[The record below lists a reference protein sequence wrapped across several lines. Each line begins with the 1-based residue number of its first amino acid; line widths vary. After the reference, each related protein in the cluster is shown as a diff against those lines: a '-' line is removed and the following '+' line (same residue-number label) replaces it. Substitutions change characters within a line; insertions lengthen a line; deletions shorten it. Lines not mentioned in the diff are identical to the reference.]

1 MRFLI
6 SVIDGQARSPHTAEE
21 IAAID
26 AFNDFL
32 ESKGYRRLA
41 IGLEDPKSAKV
52 FDFRASNQ
60 SSTLGPLHDFEEFH
74 SGLWLIEVPSLEIA
88 EQLAAQG
95 SKACNRRVELRAVIG

>member
-6 SVIDGQARSPHTAEE
+6 SVIDSQTRSPHSAEE

-26 AFNDFL
+26 AFNDLL

-41 IGLEDPKSAKV
+41 IGLEDPKTAKV
-52 FDFRASNQ
+52 FDFRAGNQ
-60 SSTLGPLHDFEEFH
+60 SSNLGPVHDLEEFQ
-74 SGLWLIEVPSLEIA
+74 SGLWLIEVPSIEIA